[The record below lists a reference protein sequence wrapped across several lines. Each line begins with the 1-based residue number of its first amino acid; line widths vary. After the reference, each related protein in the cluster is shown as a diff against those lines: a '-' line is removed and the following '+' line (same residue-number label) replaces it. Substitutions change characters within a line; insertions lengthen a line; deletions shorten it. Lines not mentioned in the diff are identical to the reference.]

1 MVDGPSSSRPPAVL
15 LVVAAPTEAAAVRRG
30 VGLDGPAREVS
41 HWRPIPLAPG
51 VDLLLTG
58 VGKANA
64 AGAVA
69 AALALGR
76 HGAVVNLGIAGA
88 LPHGSDAAP
97 IGTVV
102 FAESSIFA
110 DEGVQTEADFRSL
123 AAMGWGI
130 APDATDALAPSPSLT
145 SVLRPLARVHG
156 PVATVSTCSG
166 TDAAAAEVVR
176 RTGAFAEAMEG
187 AAVLLAATR
196 AGVPAAEL
204 RVISNTTGDRARQR
218 WDIPA
223 AMNRLA
229 TLAGDVIDAMPA
241 RTPGA

>member
-1 MVDGPSSSRPPAVL
+1 MVDGPSSSRPAAL
-15 LVVAAPTEAAAVRRG
+15 LIVVAAPTEAAAVRRG
-30 VGLDGPAREVS
+30 AGLDGPARDAP
-41 HWRPIPLAPG
+41 HWHPIPLAPG

-69 AALALGR
+69 AALATGR
-76 HGAVVNLGIAGA
+76 HGAVVDLGIAGA
-88 LPHGSDAAP
+88 LPHGSGAAS

-102 FAESSIFA
+102 FAESSVFA
-110 DEGVQTEADFRSL
+110 DEGVQTEAEFRSL

-130 APDATDALAPSPSLT
+130 APDATDALAPSPLLAST
-145 SVLRPLARVHG
+145 LRPLARIHG
-156 PVATVSTCSG
+156 VVATVSTCSG

-176 RTGAFAEAMEG
+176 RTDAIAEAMEG